1 MAYSE
6 IEYWSGWDM
15 AVQELSEYGL
25 DHAEVILNNDLPSI
39 VENAFISGKRE
50 AARTA
55 QLLNDV
61 PMTYERLYAV

>member
-15 AVQELSEYGL
+15 AVQELDENGL
-25 DHAEVILNNDLPSI
+25 DHADVILNTDLPTI
-39 VENAFISGKRE
+39 DGNAFISGKRE

-55 QLLNDV
+55 QLLNGV